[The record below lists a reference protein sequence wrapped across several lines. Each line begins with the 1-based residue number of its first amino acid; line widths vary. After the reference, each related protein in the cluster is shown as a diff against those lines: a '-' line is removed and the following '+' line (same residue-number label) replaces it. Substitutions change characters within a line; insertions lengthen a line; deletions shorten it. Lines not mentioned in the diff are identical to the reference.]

1 MIKKMLQKK
10 QQEIKIAK
18 FWRHDL
24 MNVKLTAKIQP
35 YFALY

>member
-18 FWRHDL
+18 LRHDL